1 MKHSLNKGV
10 TFGLTSGAITT
21 LGLMVGLHSETKS
34 AAIVAG
40 GILTIAVADAFSDAL
55 GIHISEEGENKHP
68 PREVWRATAATFL
81 TKFIFAMS
89 FLIPILLFP
98 LPVAIIVSV
107 TWGMSVLAV
116 LSYLIARN
124 QRKHPWKVIGEHL
137 GVAAL
142 VIIIAHFLGDGIACY
157 LKSGL

>member
-1 MKHSLNKGV
+1 MLKKPMNKGI

-34 AAIVAG
+34 VFVVVG

-55 GIHISEEGENKHP
+55 GIHISEEGENRHT
-68 PREVWRATAATFL
+68 PRAIWRATAATFL

-89 FLIPILLFP
+89 FLIPIFLLP
-98 LPVAIIVSV
+98 LTAAIIVSV
-107 TWGMSVLAV
+107 VWGMSVLAV

-124 QRKHPWKVIGEHL
+124 ERKRPWKVITEHL
-137 GVAAL
+137 GVAVL
-142 VIIIAHFLGDGIACY
+142 VIIIAHFLGDCI
-157 LKSGL
+157 SGFIR